1 MKKFPAGDFF
11 SILLK
16 EIMMKKVLLLV
27 LAASFAVSSVF
38 AAEAKVAEKAVSKKP
53 VKKVVVEKAVKTEKI
68 VKAEKKEGIKFGV
81 KAGAALSTLHISG
94 SGSAPPL
101 KMQLGRSEGI
111 FLLIPM
117 GKALA
122 FQPEVSYVHKGARL
136 DTGGS
141 DTHMAIMAN
150 YIDIQPLVKIRMG
163 ASNAPARFGLL
174 VGPQLGIKTQI
185 REQEWDSTSGGYT
198 VATSSE
204 AKSIDF
210 GVVGGVGVDLKKV
223 TIDVRYDLGL
233 TNILDTG
240 GIGSIMNR
248 GFLATVGY
256 VLN

>member
-1 MKKFPAGDFF
+1 
-11 SILLK
+11 
-16 EIMMKKVLLLV
+16 MKKVLLLV

-38 AAEAKVAEKAVSKKP
+38 AAEAKVAEKAA
-53 VKKVVVEKAVKTEKI
+53 VKKTVKKEVVEKV
-68 VKAEKKEGIKFGV
+68 VKADKKEGIKFGV

-94 SGSAPPL
+94 GDPPPL
-101 KMQLGRSEGI
+101 KMRLGRSEGI

-117 GKALA
+117 GKSLA
-122 FQPEVSYVHKGARL
+122 FQPEVSYVHKGAGF
-136 DTGGS
+136 DTG
-141 DTHMAIMAN
+141 DPDVNVAILAN

-163 ASNAPARFGLL
+163 ASNAPARFGFLL
-174 VGPQLGIKTQI
+174 GPQVGIKTQI
-185 REQEWDSTSGGYT
+185 REQMSDSSGGMYF

-223 TIDVRYDLGL
+223 TFDVRYDLGL
-233 TNILDTG
+233 TNIVDMGGDT
-240 GIGSIMNR
+240 SVLNR